1 MPLLRA
7 ECHAL
12 LEEQE
17 KNEDAIESVLDRIAE
32 AEDVD
37 DQVER
42 EIRRYWNNRVN
53 VAKNKG
59 LVKRLRLLI
68 VRGLKWGPLGQ
79 SLPGSQDSKSGLMV
93 ENCSQTAPNQGE
105 KVE

>member
-1 MPLLRA
+1 MQLLRA

-17 KNEDAIESVLDRIAE
+17 KNEDCIDPALDRIAS
-32 AEDVD
+32 ADDVD

-42 EIRRYWNNRVN
+42 EIRRYWNDRVN
-53 VAKNKG
+53 ASQNKG

-68 VRGLKWGPLGQ
+68 MRGLKQGQ
-79 SLPGSQDSKSGLMV
+79 
-93 ENCSQTAPNQGE
+93 
-105 KVE
+105 